1 MGSFEE
7 EGELQARAR
16 PRRAVRSMHVHVPT
30 ARAWRLQVGQG
41 ADPGVRHLRRV
52 QAPAAILTPAT
63 SRPWPFSRNSILELP
78 PTSQSSATAPRIR
91 RSAEPLQFLRP
102 IAGSGSASFRRRRR
116 ARVADA
122 RSTHQA
128 TDGADT
134 EKGDRLQVATTG
146 DPKPSAP
153 QRPRSGQLTRV
164 NDFTL
169 SQSSCGVALFRVV
182 LVHPARPRPQRA
194 G

>member
-16 PRRAVRSMHVHVPT
+16 ARRAVRSMHVHVPT
-30 ARAWRLQVGQG
+30 GRAWRLQVGQG

-52 QAPAAILTPAT
+52 QAPAAILTRAT
-63 SRPWPFSRNSILELP
+63 SRPWPLSRNSILELP

-91 RSAEPLQFLRP
+91 RSAEPLQFLGP

-122 RSTHQA
+122 RSTNQA
-128 TDGADT
+128 TDGPDT
-134 EKGDRLQVATTG
+134 AKRDRLQAATTG